1 MIYLGLYQTLWDL
14 RDFFR
19 TPRDFHITVNF
30 EGWIFIEQMF
40 AASSTYTKH
49 ISVAV
54 DVRWPISFSSFP
66 TITSNAK
73 KKREQQQIWRS
84 KHQLNHNSVCL
95 FALQTPREVKL
106 YNRNC
111 LSLAFTTEDTESLYH
126 FL

>member
-1 MIYLGLYQTLWDL
+1 MSDD
-14 RDFFR
+14 RS
-19 TPRDFHITVNF
+19 P
-30 EGWIFIEQMF
+30 
-40 AASSTYTKH
+40 
-49 ISVAV
+49 SVAFLPLL
-54 DVRWPISFSSFP
+54 RMQ
-66 TITSNAK
+66 K